1 MPHLSASKL
10 IQRAKEQANR
20 YKQVRPVTC
29 SSEIVKRNKAR
40 AVNSFVQDKLNN
52 TSNTP
57 VNDACSGSNIL
68 SSIEVQQKGKNNVVS
83 QQKAAVQPVSV
94 SISENHKNQNTN
106 IQEERLYGKTGGML
120 CNDQESRSRIQNL
133 EPCERYDYSNLN
145 PVKGVRPC
153 CVKVY
158 PIASKNVIGENSCC
172 N

>member
-10 IQRAKEQANR
+10 IQRAREQANR
-20 YKQVRPVTC
+20 YKQVRPVTS
-29 SSEIVKRNKAR
+29 SSEIIKRRKAK

-52 TSNTP
+52 SSNTP
-57 VNDACSGSNIL
+57 VNDRTNSGCTL
-68 SSIEVQQKGKNNVVS
+68 SAIEVQQKGKNNVVS
-83 QQKAAVQPVSV
+83 QQKAAVQPVSAP
-94 SISENHKNQNTN
+94 ISENYRNTNTN
-106 IQEERLYGKTGGML
+106 IQEERLYGKMGGML
-120 CNDQESRSRIQNL
+120 CNDQESDSRIQNL

-158 PIASKNVIGENSCC
+158 PVASKNVIGENSCC